1 MKTVKLSAA
10 KAQLSRLVELAV
22 AGEDV
27 VISKGDVP
35 LVRLVPVRAPPSGR
49 RFGAFPLPDGVPA
62 SFFEPLPD
70 EELDAWE
77 RA

>member
-1 MKTVKLSAA
+1 MPTSLISIQTSLPPLP
-10 KAQLSRLVELAV
+10 AQMLT
-22 AGEDV
+22 
-27 VISKGDVP
+27 
-35 LVRLVPVRAPPSGR
+35 APPSGR